1 MLSRLLAE
9 FREGLIDDSS
19 DIDKLVEGPEDRQLL
34 ADIHSRDLEVEEP
47 KKQIETCLNQ
57 LRRKHHETRIKEL
70 EQTILNAEPEQR
82 IGLMKERKQLV
93 AELSKPLEI

>member
-9 FREGLIDDSS
+9 LREGLIDDSS
-19 DIDKLVEGPEDRQLL
+19 DIEKLLDSSEDRQLL

-47 KKQIETCLNQ
+47 KKQIEICLNK

-70 EQTILNAEPEQR
+70 EQTILNADPEQR
-82 IGLMKERKQLV
+82 IGLMQERKQLV
-93 AELSKPLEI
+93 SELAKPLEL